1 MAGFKSISRLAHG
14 YDEIRKLIARAI
26 TPFGKTTAQQKER
39 REKRARKNLRF
50 FAETYF
56 PHYLTAPPSPM
67 HRHFYKLFQTAIDG
81 AQKDS
86 GAAAA
91 APACRAFPARIA
103 QAAPRGHAK
112 STLSSLILPL
122 WCIVG
127 GKRRFIGL
135 VSDTTEQASDFLEFI
150 KAELDAN
157 ERLREDFPD
166 ACGEGRVWKAG
177 QAVTRNHVKLKC
189 WGKRKAMRG
198 ARHGNARP
206 DLVVCDDLEGDE
218 NVDSPGQRAKDRE
231 WFFKALMKIGS
242 RTTVTVVVGTL
253 LHYDS
258 LLAQLL
264 KRPGWTSHKW
274 QAVQTWSASPL
285 WEQWESVYAA
295 RKEDQAD
302 RFFKKH
308 RKAMLDGTDVLWP
321 EVEDYYYL
329 MKMRVSDGPAFF
341 DSEKQNE
348 PVNPDDCLFKEE
360 WLAFL
365 DEERVLRNLEWKTYK
380 DIYCA
385 VDPSLGKQSKGADPS
400 AIVVAAVDYE
410 GYIDVLEADI
420 RKRHPDAIMEDLFA
434 FHKKYRF
441 TLAGIEEIQ
450 FQELFKDL
458 VIKESTKR
466 KLYLPVEGIRPNT
479 DKILRITKIQP
490 HIKNGVIRFRRN
502 QTQLI
507 DQLRYFPK
515 ADHDDGPDA
524 LEMVFSLI
532 TRHTTPGPRV
542 RSL

>member
-1 MAGFKSISRLAHG
+1 VAGFQTLSKLARG
-14 YDEIRKLIARAI
+14 YEEIRRLLAQQI
-26 TPFGKTTAQQKER
+26 TPFGKAGAKEK
-39 REKRARKNLRF
+39 EKRQSRALNDLRF

-56 PHYLTAPPSPM
+56 PHYLTAPPSEM
-67 HRHFYKLFQTAIDG
+67 HLHFYELFQKAVERSNRKSSPSTGVD
-81 AQKDS
+81 
-86 GAAAA
+86 
-91 APACRAFPARIA
+91 PARIA

-112 STLSSLILPL
+112 STIASLILPL

-127 GKRRFIGL
+127 AKRKFIAL
-135 VSDTTEQASDFLEFI
+135 VSDTTEQSAEFLEFI

-157 ERLREDFPD
+157 ERLREDFPE

-177 QAVTRNHVKLKC
+177 LAITRNHVKLKC

-198 ARHGNARP
+198 ARHGPVRP

-218 NVDSPGQRAKDRE
+218 NIDSPLQRAKDRE

-242 RTTVTVVVGTL
+242 RKTVTIVVGTI

-264 KRPGWTSHKW
+264 NRPGWHGRKW
-274 QAVQTWSASPL
+274 QAIRQWSASPL
-285 WEQWESVYAA
+285 WEKWQALYTS

-302 RFFKKH
+302 RFFTKH
-308 RKAMLDGTDVLWP
+308 RWAMLDRTQVLWP
-321 EVEDYYYL
+321 EVEDYYFL

-348 PVNPDDCLFKEE
+348 PVNPDDCLFREE
-360 WLAFL
+360 WLRFL
-365 DEERVLRNLEWKTYK
+365 DEDRVLRNIAWKYYRG
-380 DIYCA
+380 IYCA
-385 VDPSLGKQSKGADPS
+385 VDPSLGRQSKGGDPS
-400 AIVVAAVDYE
+400 AIIVAAVDTE
-410 GYIDVLEADI
+410 GYVDVLEADI
-420 RKRHPDAIMEDLFA
+420 RKRPPDQIMEDVFA
-434 FHKKYRF
+434 YHKKYDF

-458 VIKESTKR
+458 VIKESAKR
-466 KLYLPVEGIRPNT
+466 GLYLPVEGIRPNT
-479 DKILRITKIQP
+479 DKVLRISKMQP
-490 HIKNGVIRFRRN
+490 HIKNGIIRFRRN

-524 LEMVFSLI
+524 LEMVFTLI
-532 TRHTTPGPRV
+532 THHTTFGPRI
-542 RSL
+542 RKL

>member
-1 MAGFKSISRLAHG
+1 MADG
-14 YDEIRKLIARAI
+14 YAEIRAAIAKAI
-26 TPFGKTTAQQKER
+26 TPFGKTTPRQKETR
-39 REKRARKNLRF
+39 KKRAQKELRF

-56 PHYLTAPPSPM
+56 PHYLTAPPSKM
-67 HRHFYKLFQTAIDG
+67 HLHFYQLFQEAIDR
-81 AQKDS
+81 AHSKS
-86 GAAAA
+86 KTAAHTL
-91 APACRAFPARIA
+91 PARIA

-112 STLSSLILPL
+112 STISSLILPL
-122 WCIVG
+122 WCVVSE
-127 GKRRFIGL
+127 KRRFIAL
-135 VSDTTEQASDFLEFI
+135 VSDTTEQAADFLEFI

-157 ERLREDFPD
+157 QRLMEDFPE

-177 QAVTRNHVKLKC
+177 QAITRNNVRLKC

-198 ARHGNARP
+198 ARHGSVRP
-206 DLVVCDDLEGDE
+206 DLIVCDDLEGDE
-218 NVDSPGQRAKDRE
+218 NIASPQQRAKDRE

-242 RTTVTVVVGTL
+242 RRTVTLVVGTL

-264 KRPGWTSHKW
+264 QRPGWSGRKW
-274 QAVQTWSASPL
+274 QAVQQWSASPL
-285 WEQWESVYAA
+285 WEQWESAYVA
-295 RKEDQAD
+295 RREEQAD

-308 RKAMLDGTDVLWP
+308 QRAMLDGTDVLWP

-360 WLAFL
+360 WLTFL
-365 DEERVLRNLEWKTYK
+365 DEERVLRNLEWKYYRG
-380 DIYCA
+380 IYCA

-400 AIVVAAVDYE
+400 AIIVAGVDTE

-420 RKRHPDAIMEDLFA
+420 RKRPPDAIMEDLFA
-434 FHKKYRF
+434 LHKKYRF

-450 FQELFKDL
+450 FQEMFKDW

-466 KLYLPVEGIRPNT
+466 GLYLPVEGIRPNS
-479 DKILRITKIQP
+479 DKVLRISKMQP
-490 HIKNGVIRFRRN
+490 HIKNGIIRFRRN

-507 DQLRYFPK
+507 DQLKYFPK
-515 ADHDDGPDA
+515 ADHDDVPDA

-532 TRHTTPGPRV
+532 THHTTFGPRIRKLFV
-542 RSL
+542 

>member
-1 MAGFKSISRLAHG
+1 MAGFKSISKLANG
-14 YDEIRKLIARAI
+14 YDDIRQLIARAL
-26 TPFGKTTAQQKER
+26 TPFGKTTPKQKER
-39 REKRARKNLRF
+39 RKKRAQKDLRF

-56 PHYLTAPPSPM
+56 PHYLTAPPSEM
-67 HRHFYKLFQTAIDG
+67 HLEFYKLFQTAIN
-81 AQKDS
+81 S
-86 GAAAA
+86 AAKIGS
-91 APACRAFPARIA
+91 PGFRTA

-122 WCIVG
+122 WCIIG
-127 GKRRFIGL
+127 EKRRFIGL
-135 VSDTTEQASDFLEFI
+135 VSDTTEQAADFLEFI

-157 ERLREDFPD
+157 ERLREDFPE
-166 ACGEGRVWKAG
+166 ACGEGKVWKAG
-177 QAVTRNHVKLKC
+177 QAITRNNVRLKC

-198 ARHGNARP
+198 ARHGSVRP
-206 DLVVCDDLEGDE
+206 DLIVCDDLEGDE
-218 NVDSPGQRAKDRE
+218 NIDSPQQRAKDRE

-242 RTTVTVVVGTL
+242 RRTVTVVVGTI

-264 KRPGWTSHKW
+264 KRPGWTGHKW
-274 QAVQTWSASPL
+274 QAIQQWSASPL
-285 WEQWESVYAA
+285 WEQWEAVYVA
-295 RKEDQAD
+295 RQEDQAD
-302 RFFKKH
+302 RFFNKH
-308 RKAMLDGTDVLWP
+308 QRAMLDGTDVLWP

-348 PVNPDDCLFKEE
+348 PVNPDDCLFREE
-360 WLAFL
+360 WLTFL
-365 DEERVLRNLEWKTYK
+365 DEERVLRNLEWKTYSGF
-380 DIYCA
+380 YCA

-400 AIVVAAVDYE
+400 AIIVAGVDAE
-410 GYIDVLEADI
+410 GYVDVLEADI
-420 RKRHPDAIMEDLFA
+420 RKRPPDAIMEDLLTL
-434 FHKKYRF
+434 HKKYRF

-450 FQELFKDL
+450 FQELFKDW

-466 KLYLPVEGIRPNT
+466 KLYLPVEGIRPNS
-479 DKILRITKIQP
+479 DKVLRISKMQP
-490 HIKNGVIRFRRN
+490 HIKNGIIRFQRN

-532 TRHTTPGPRV
+532 THHTSFGPRIRNLSV
-542 RSL
+542 

>member
-1 MAGFKSISRLAHG
+1 MAGFKSISKLAHG
-14 YDEIRKLIARAI
+14 YDDIRRHIARAL
-26 TPFGKTTAQQKER
+26 TPFGQSTPKQKETR
-39 REKRARKNLRF
+39 QKRALKNLKF

-56 PHYLTAPPSPM
+56 PHYLTAPPSKM
-67 HRHFYKLFQTAIDG
+67 HLHFYELFQQAVVLSDRKNSSSAVADTG
-81 AQKDS
+81 L
-86 GAAAA
+86 
-91 APACRAFPARIA
+91 RTA

-112 STLSSLILPL
+112 STIASLILPL

-127 GKRRFIGL
+127 EKRKFIGL
-135 VSDTTEQASDFLEFI
+135 VSDTTEQAADFLEFI

-157 ERLREDFPD
+157 ERLQEDFPE
-166 ACGEGRVWKAG
+166 ACGEGRIWKQGLAI
-177 QAVTRNHVKLKC
+177 TCNNIKLKC

-198 ARHGNARP
+198 ARHGSTRP
-206 DLVVCDDLEGDE
+206 DLIVCDDLEGDE
-218 NVDSPGQRAKDRE
+218 NIDSPQQRAKDRE

-242 RTTVTVVVGTL
+242 RSTVTIVVGTI

-264 KRPGWTSHKW
+264 RRPGWTGRKW
-274 QAVQTWSASPL
+274 QAIQQWSASPL
-285 WEQWESVYAA
+285 WEQWETLYVA
-295 RKEDQAD
+295 RQEDQAD

-321 EVEDYYYL
+321 AVEDYYYL

-348 PVNPDDCLFKEE
+348 PVNPEDCLFKEE
-360 WLAFL
+360 WLSFL
-365 DEERVLRNLEWKTYK
+365 DEERVLRQLEWNYYRG
-380 DIYCA
+380 IYCA

-400 AIVVAAVDYE
+400 AIIVAGVDTE
-410 GYIDVLEADI
+410 GYVDLLEADI
-420 RKRHPDAIMEDLFA
+420 RKRPPDAILEDLLTL
-434 FHKKYRF
+434 HKRYRF
-441 TLAGIEEIQ
+441 TLVGIEEIQ

-458 VIKESTKR
+458 VIKESAKR
-466 KLYLPVEGIRPNT
+466 GLYLPVEGIRPNS
-479 DKILRITKIQP
+479 DKVLRISKMQP
-490 HIKNGVIRFRRN
+490 HIKNGIIRFRRN

-532 TRHTTPGPRV
+532 THHNTFGPRV
-542 RSL
+542 RFL